1 MQLVN
6 PMVDIAIISSV
17 LALLSSIIQNK
28 VMNKK
33 QMKAD
38 QEKLKEK
45 NKRMRELMTKNDEK
59 SKNELESLQNEVL
72 EIMQKMMQGTLK
84 FTMISMVF
92 FLPAF
97 WLLSSLYGE
106 AVIGL
111 PFPVPWFGNFD
122 LFNIS
127 TWNNLIILYDKTNY
141 LGWYILIYLV
151 FSLIIRF
158 FENRI
163 LEKVDSKGVAV
174 NG

>member
-1 MQLVN
+1 
-6 PMVDIAIISSV
+6 
-17 LALLSSIIQNK
+17 
-28 VMNKK
+28 
-33 QMKAD
+33 
-38 QEKLKEK
+38 
-45 NKRMRELMTKNDEK
+45 
-59 SKNELESLQNEVL
+59 
-72 EIMQKMMQGTLK
+72 

-106 AVIGL
+106 AVINL
-111 PFPVPWFGNFD
+111 PVPVPWFGNFD

>member
-111 PFPVPWFGNFD
+111 P
-122 LFNIS
+122 
-127 TWNNLIILYDKTNY
+127 
-141 LGWYILIYLV
+141 
-151 FSLIIRF
+151 
-158 FENRI
+158 
-163 LEKVDSKGVAV
+163 
-174 NG
+174 

>member
-106 AVIGL
+106 AVINL
-111 PFPVPWFGNFD
+111 PVPVPWFGNFD